1 MFTRK
6 QSFKRQETKI
16 NKKSGYMHCNLQPN
30 QSIQISETLIIE
42 KNSYLSQPLKLLFK
56 MKTLKFHPL
65 SFQFTSKYITLNSQ
79 HNGESY
85 FLLNCDSLRFR
96 LHVHEFDLVKNNFEA
111 N

>member
-1 MFTRK
+1 MQLTTKSIHTDFRDANYRK
-6 QSFKRQETKI
+6 
-16 NKKSGYMHCNLQPN
+16 
-30 QSIQISETLIIE
+30 

-65 SFQFTSKYITLNSQ
+65 SFQFTSRYITLNSQ

>member
-1 MFTRK
+1 
-6 QSFKRQETKI
+6 
-16 NKKSGYMHCNLQPN
+16 
-30 QSIQISETLIIE
+30 
-42 KNSYLSQPLKLLFK
+42 

-65 SFQFTSKYITLNSQ
+65 SFQFTSRYITLNSQ

-111 N
+111 IDSSSEKELYLKILKLSYFLK